1 MTQIVSAHFDGK
13 VIVPDEPV
21 QFPVGTPLRIQVE
34 VQDGVRPAERTTT
47 QPTDR
52 KTAPRFSGLLELAAD
67 LPDAPPDLAAQHDHY
82 LYGSPKR

>member
-1 MTQIVSAHFDGK
+1 MTQIVTAHFDGK

-21 QFPVGTPLRIQVE
+21 QLPVGAPLRIAVELQELGQVVDK
-34 VQDGVRPAERTTT
+34 VQKQDSEAASE
-47 QPTDR
+47 
-52 KTAPRFSGLLELAAD
+52 PRFAGLLSLAAD

>member
-21 QFPVGTPLRIQVE
+21 QLPVGTPLRIAVE
-34 VQDGVRPAERTTT
+34 LQDAGQPAKWAVEPVEGNT
-47 QPTDR
+47 QP
-52 KTAPRFSGLLELAAD
+52 RFAGFLQLAAD
-67 LPDAPPDLAAQHDHY
+67 LPDAPPDLSVQHDHY